1 MTRLPYKDWHGIVY
15 YWTIDALLSPTTY
28 LAQQRYFF
36 GRRFHSDLMLPSQVI
51 NPRISN
57 QREMIAKKE
66 GKFHPISTTSNNAF
80 GFKTQHPRNGIQDP
94 SRRRPQNQTPIGWN
108 STVQNTEEI
117 QTLLSLDKH
126 KMSTLRLELQQKCIS
141 QPLKPVPVAQPQP
154 KQVQWMP
161 FTQNTHRSLPQVMGR
176 PLPQYQRNIMMPLPE
191 FLPEAT
197 KE

>member
-1 MTRLPYKDWHGIVY
+1 MRPDN
-15 YWTIDALLSPTTY
+15 
-28 LAQQRYFF
+28 
-36 GRRFHSDLMLPSQVI
+36 M
-51 NPRISN
+51 
-57 QREMIAKKE
+57 
-66 GKFHPISTTSNNAF
+66 F
-80 GFKTQHPRNGIQDP
+80 GFKTLHLRNGIQDP

-141 QPLKPVPVAQPQP
+141 QPLKPVPVALPQP

-161 FTQNTHRSLPQVMGR
+161 FPQNTLQSLPQVTGR
-176 PLPQYQRNIMMPLPE
+176 PLPQHQQSSMMFLPE